1 MEKLNGRLFGVLQ
14 AQETL
19 CGNLSNEVLRGY
31 SAYEVAVQNGFEG
44 SEKEWLESLK
54 GEKGEKGENAKVELS
69 VVDDGDGN
77 LTISI

>member
-54 GEKGEKGENAKVELS
+54 GEKGENAKVELS